1 MCISP
6 TVDDVKRRKSF
17 YVLSSSVC
25 LGVYSTLLI
34 TLLCVVNTQAYTEEH
49 WQNFYL
55 NPSIPEELEKLNYLV
70 VSLIVVGAVSTGRY
84 RMISCVK
91 TCKDVVKKI
100 HYEEESESEVVKM
113 EPIMPDQLDSEVVE
127 KVPDHAGSE
136 VMKNINE
143 HDDFDSEIVE
153 MKEDHTEFETVGKV
167 HNHHD
172 SESEVVEMVH
182 KHDNTETVEMV
193 EDYGNSKVMKMVQE
207 HSHSEV
213 IEKVH
218 DHIISDSEVVKMVY
232 NHNHDDSAVMD
243 MMNDHGGFEAILEVE
258 SHNDSKVVDKEHD
271 HDDFKVVNSEYG
283 E

>member
-91 TCKDVVKKI
+91 TCTDVVKKI

-127 KVPDHAGSE
+127 KVPDHADSE
-136 VMKNINE
+136 VMETVSDHDDSNVMKNINE
-143 HDDFDSEIVE
+143 HDDSDSEIVE

-193 EDYGNSKVMKMVQE
+193 EDYGDSKVMKMVQE

-243 MMNDHGGFEAILEVE
+243 IMNDNGGFEAIL
-258 SHNDSKVVDKEHD
+258 
-271 HDDFKVVNSEYG
+271 
-283 E
+283 